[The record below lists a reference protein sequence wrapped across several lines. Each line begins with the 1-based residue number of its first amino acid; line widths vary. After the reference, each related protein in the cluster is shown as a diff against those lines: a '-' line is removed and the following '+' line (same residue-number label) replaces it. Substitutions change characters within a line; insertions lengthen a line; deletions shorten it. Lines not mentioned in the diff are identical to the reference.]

1 MAAEVPRSFENLR
14 EQIFKNRY
22 LGHLKHDIAR
32 VTDNLHANPNQLLEQ
47 RRHGPVA
54 DRLRHRQRAQEVAEI
69 VGQRVKLETNRVGGV
84 RAAGNL
90 RPFDRALA
98 LFDPLLAR
106 AALVV
111 EGDDVIGAARHVGDD
126 ESDARIKLARIPLDL
141 GDDPARLQPASGS
154 VVEVGVIP
162 PHMVRRPHDRTLEQV
177 ADPVLKRHGSPEA
190 GSRI

>member
-1 MAAEVPRSFENLR
+1 VAAKVPRSFENLR

-22 LGHLKHDIAR
+22 LGHLKRYIAR
-32 VTDNLHANPNQLLEQ
+32 VTDNLRANPDQLLPQ

-54 DRLRHRQRAQEVAEI
+54 DRLRRRQRAQEVAEI
-69 VGQRVKLETNRVGGV
+69 AGECAKLKANRVGGV

-111 EGDDVIGAARHVGDD
+111 EGEDVIGAARHIGDD
-126 ESDARIKLARIPLDL
+126 ESDARIKLARMPLDL
-141 GDDPARLQPASGS
+141 GDDPARLRPACGS
-154 VVEVGVIP
+154 VVEIGAIP
-162 PHMVRRPHDRTLEQV
+162 PHMVRRPPDRTLEQV
-177 ADPVLKRHGSPEA
+177 ADSVSKRHGSTEA